1 MKRLFQ
7 DSVKRHGLS
16 MLLVLF
22 GMGSLWLV
30 DSLVGFSTVMFN
42 SSFIPPDSTTYI
54 EAADMLYNDFA
65 PHHLRPLGYAFLL
78 GLPNLFIE
86 MDTHDYVIWSTVLNA
101 LAWLLMLLL
110 CFKTLE
116 HWFNRS
122 VFPFIL
128 TCALFI
134 LFSYYGFIF
143 LVLTEIF
150 TALGLVAAVYL
161 FSRSSKTQNSG
172 YFLTGVSLL
181 VFLVLIRPG
190 LFYLAILAVL
200 YAFIRYRGQA
210 LRNVWLSSALLLLV
224 VQCTWM
230 KMTYGN
236 FKPSYIDSVTW
247 YLYTGA
253 QIEAEITGQNTA
265 DVAAARHKEMH
276 FMLNKERARLSSE
289 DLKSKV
295 LEHPSL
301 VYKWIMKNH
310 GENVHGGSYPYNGV
324 KLNHPSAQQR
334 DRAEVLLQATLQ
346 QNRNS
351 QKFIFWLTLISLL
364 FIRKLTIPLL
374 FCAGTVWYISGTSSI
389 SFWQGDR
396 FHMIFYPLLWI
407 WTILLIRTIT
417 PRIVELKTRF
427 LSFRKRVRS

>member
-143 LVLTEIF
+143 LVLT
-150 TALGLVAAVYL
+150 
-161 FSRSSKTQNSG
+161 
-172 YFLTGVSLL
+172 
-181 VFLVLIRPG
+181 
-190 LFYLAILAVL
+190 
-200 YAFIRYRGQA
+200 
-210 LRNVWLSSALLLLV
+210 
-224 VQCTWM
+224 
-230 KMTYGN
+230 
-236 FKPSYIDSVTW
+236 
-247 YLYTGA
+247 
-253 QIEAEITGQNTA
+253 
-265 DVAAARHKEMH
+265 
-276 FMLNKERARLSSE
+276 
-289 DLKSKV
+289 
-295 LEHPSL
+295 
-301 VYKWIMKNH
+301 
-310 GENVHGGSYPYNGV
+310 
-324 KLNHPSAQQR
+324 
-334 DRAEVLLQATLQ
+334 
-346 QNRNS
+346 
-351 QKFIFWLTLISLL
+351 
-364 FIRKLTIPLL
+364 
-374 FCAGTVWYISGTSSI
+374 
-389 SFWQGDR
+389 
-396 FHMIFYPLLWI
+396 
-407 WTILLIRTIT
+407 
-417 PRIVELKTRF
+417 
-427 LSFRKRVRS
+427 